1 MTAPLRSLARVAPR
15 VAPRVAVLVAALAL
29 SIPVGVGA
37 QTPPR
42 GAPPADT
49 LPTRARQLESAASA
63 VNTAPYTSAKLT
75 VRDAWARPAR
85 KGATGAVYLTLD
97 NIGGLPIRIVEIT
110 TPTARAVEAHE
121 TMQHGGMAHMQPV
134 KALDVP
140 ARGRLAM
147 KPGGVHLM
155 LVDLQRTLAVGDKVA
170 LTLRTSDGATVMLTA
185 TVRAN

>member
-1 MTAPLRSLARVAPR
+1 MPAPMRPLSRAAL
-15 VAPRVAVLVAALAL
+15 LVAASAL
-29 SIPVGVGA
+29 SLPLAA
-37 QTPPR
+37 QEPPP
-42 GAPPADT
+42 GAPRPDT
-49 LPTRARQLESAASA
+49 ATTRVRQLESAASA

-85 KGATGAVYLTLD
+85 KGATGAVDLTLD
-97 NIGGLPIRIVEIT
+97 NVGGLPIRIVQIT
-110 TPTARAVEAHE
+110 TPAARAVEAHE
-121 TMQHGGMAHMQPV
+121 TMQHDGMAHMQPV
-134 KALDVP
+134 RALNVP

-155 LVDLQRTLAVGDKVA
+155 LVDLQRALAVGDKIA